1 MDCARP
7 DAPFQSIEGYCRIG
21 DADFLVYGRPQG
33 WRRPIAVAIGSVG
46 ESTAHHERATI
57 SWFGIRG
64 IGSVFY
70 LLFAID
76 RGMMG
81 AESQQLITITL
92 LTVAASI
99 VAHGVS
105 VRPLMR
111 WYKRRKSL
119 AL

>member
-33 WRRPIAVAIGSVG
+33 WRHPIAVAIGTVG
-46 ESTAHHERATI
+46 ESTAHHERTTI

-70 LLFAID
+70 LLFEID
-76 RGMMG
+76 RGVMG
-81 AESQQLITITL
+81 AESQQLITITWVL
-92 LTVAASI
+92 SR
-99 VAHGVS
+99 S
-105 VRPLMR
+105 N
-111 WYKRRKSL
+111 
-119 AL
+119 